1 MLMKLTVGSVY
12 LSLSLSVYHMS
23 VFSFNRHFSFIFIQL
38 FFFSVFLNA
47 SFLSVWA
54 LLRVWAIWNHCMRRR
69 EGQGPMGQLKK
80 KKKEEEEERA
90 HTHTQKKWQDSN
102 WQINRGGKWDKRE
115 KEREKYLC
123 KDNGSTTPLWEQDS
137 CPKRY
142 DHITWHTYFTV
153 NVWTAESWTITARMA
168 GAELGVFL
176 FIQSKQIQCKQTMA
190 EGEPN
195 WHADREADRLA
206 KESRSHTT
214 TGTGTDTDTY
224 GWVIRQTGT
233 GRGDRRREG

>member
-38 FFFSVFLNA
+38 FFFLFSSMLPFSPSGLYCAFEQSEIIACAAGKGRGPWA
-47 SFLSVWA
+47 SW
-54 LLRVWAIWNHCMRRR
+54 RRR
-69 EGQGPMGQLKK
+69 RRKRKRRE
-80 KKKEEEEERA
+80 

-168 GAELGVFL
+168 GAELGFFL